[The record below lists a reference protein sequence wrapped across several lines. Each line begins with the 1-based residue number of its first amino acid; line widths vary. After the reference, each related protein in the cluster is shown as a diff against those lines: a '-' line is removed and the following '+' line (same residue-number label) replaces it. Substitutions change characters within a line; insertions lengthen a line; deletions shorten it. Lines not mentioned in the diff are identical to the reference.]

1 MFDENR
7 VEDESE
13 RFDQT
18 HWYEK
23 CHVFFFF
30 VFCCN
35 VVQLANYIGH
45 VIWYNTVESVD
56 RFVEFVLW

>member
-1 MFDENR
+1 MLDENR

-23 CHVFFFF
+23 CHVFFF

-45 VIWYNTVESVD
+45 VI
-56 RFVEFVLW
+56 

>member
-1 MFDENR
+1 MLDENR
-7 VEDESE
+7 VEEDESE

-18 HWYEK
+18 HWIVYEK

-45 VIWYNTVESVD
+45 VI
-56 RFVEFVLW
+56 